1 MPPPVSRFQS
11 GPNTISPY
19 HQQFGGHPSAQHPS
33 LNGPS
38 YLNPAAAAAAAAAAA
53 QLNPFGGNG
62 ALSLAAAAAAVGGM
76 NPGAGGFGGV
86 GGDTGLASQAAR
98 MGFAHGAQLQQ
109 QQQQAQQAQQQ
120 QSHQQQQQ
128 QQQQL
133 HHQQLQAHQQQ
144 QQQPQ
149 QQHHNHHP
157 LHAALGE
164 PHTTRMPAKGRIREV
179 WKHNLVEEMA
189 VIRDLVDRYPYIAM
203 DTEFPGVVS
212 RPMGS
217 FRGKSDYHYQCL
229 RTNVDLLKV
238 IQIGITLFN
247 EDGETPPPRAV
258 STDAADL
265 GGPVGGRRLGAGN
278 SALPYS
284 WQFNFKFSLKDDM
297 YNQTSIDSL
306 VQAGIDF
313 SIMDRDGIDPV
324 DFAALLIPSG
334 LVCFENV
341 HWISFHGGYDF
352 GYLTKLLHCKPLPSD
367 EIEFDQIMKLYFPST
382 YDVKH
387 LMKHAIRLLN
397 AGQLTPGDPAS
408 TEVLQKFE
416 HKSGLENIAEALKV
430 KRVGAAHQA
439 GSDSLLTGR
448 VFFQMREKIF
458 HGEIP
463 DEQVGKVWGLM
474 VPDVAP
480 VPGLGGHLGFST
492 NRYGGGGG
500 GGGLAGGVAN
510 NSGNNGGGGG
520 GGMDSAADSASPG
533 GGTNGGMNGA
543 SGVNGVSTNGGSGGG
558 GGGAPSTPHTS
569 SVGLVNTPAAGS
581 HNTNSMGMG
590 PMTPGGGGGVFG
602 SFAFGGSR

>member
-19 HQQFGGHPSAQHPS
+19 HQQYNAHPQAGHPGAQHPS
-33 LNGPS
+33 LGQS
-38 YLNPAAAAAAAAAAA
+38 YINPAAAAAAAAA
-53 QLNPFGGNG
+53 QMNPFGGNG
-62 ALSLAAAAAAVGGM
+62 ALSLAAAAAVSM
-76 NPGAGGFGGV
+76 NPGAGGFGV
-86 GGDTGLASQAAR
+86 GDNSGLASQAAR

-109 QQQQAQQAQQQ
+109 QAQQAAAAAAQAQQQ
-120 QSHQQQQQ
+120 SHA
-128 QQQQL
+128 QQL
-133 HHQQLQAHQQQ
+133 HHQQVQAHAQH
-144 QQQPQ
+144 
-149 QQHHNHHP
+149 QQHHTHHQ

-164 PHTTRMPAKGRIREV
+164 PHPGRMPAKGRIREV
-179 WKHNLVEEMA
+179 WKHNLAEEMA
-189 VIRDLVDRYPYIAM
+189 AIRDLVDRYPYIAM
-203 DTEFPGVVS
+203 DTEFPGVVA

-229 RTNVDLLKV
+229 RTNVDLLRV

-247 EDGETPPPRAV
+247 EDGETPPARPV
-258 STDAADL
+258 STDATEL
-265 GGPVGGRRLGAGN
+265 GGPVGGRRGHQGG
-278 SALPYS
+278 SLPYS

-313 SIMDRDGIDPV
+313 NIMDRDGIDPV

-334 LVCFENV
+334 LVCFEDV

-382 YDVKH
+382 FDVKH
-387 LMKHAIRLLN
+387 LMKHAIRMHN
-397 AGQLTPGDPAS
+397 SGQLTPGDPS
-408 TEVLQKFE
+408 SIEVLQKFE

-463 DEQVGKVWGLM
+463 AEQVGKVWGLM
-474 VPDVAP
+474 VPDIAP
-480 VPGLGGHLGFST
+480 VPGAGHLGGFN
-492 NRYGGGGG
+492 NRYGGLMMGTANAG
-500 GGGLAGGVAN
+500 AASGGVDGAN
-510 NSGNNGGGGG
+510 GTDGT
-520 GGMDSAADSASPG
+520 PG
-533 GGTNGGMNGA
+533 SSHGGMNG
-543 SGVNGVSTNGGSGGG
+543 STTNGTATN
-558 GGGAPSTPHTS
+558 GGAPSTPHTS
-569 SVGLVNTPAAGS
+569 SAGLVNTPAAGS

-602 SFAFGGSR
+602 SFAFAGRS